1 MATLGGDSKSDQALF
16 ALLAAQAAHEAAK
29 TTLAAGQSGTRNSTL
44 SRLDSLWAARRTRDS
59 SELLQAVSE
68 WIANEDVAAAAAWFW
83 LTEPI
88 QPSGAP
94 VHVRSSRIHALFGS
108 LRASSRGKSVAD
120 FLFAF
125 TTIPEFDATQM
136 VSTLHGPKPILELA
150 IDFGYFE
157 LAGRWLDLAKPG
169 QWDLAWI
176 EVATAA
182 IQSRRIDDND
192 SAASFLLRLRTEQV
206 ARALT
211 GLELRSPLNAAAR
224 AGQPAPCGSIE
235 RHGAFLS
242 EYGSL
247 LLAEWAVKSCFSVA
261 RNTLPILK
269 ALLALKSAESATA
282 QQTWQWLLDQ
292 TVEVDISGFPAGSMS
307 LARFLIQF
315 DHIRELIPNGSEA
328 MVINQ
333 AENDLW
339 PWLETAESFQPTEN
353 LEKNGR
359 PLVILAL
366 HARSHVWLAERWA
379 RHMAHE
385 LVDPQ
390 WAHFAMALHAVAP
403 PDSLSDFV
411 ATVRRAAEQHAL
423 SLAVRDAECR
433 SDPSASPSEGSAPAA
448 RLPARL

>member
-1 MATLGGDSKSDQALF
+1 MATLGGDSKSDQAF
-16 ALLAAQAAHEAAK
+16 FSLLAGQAAHEAAK
-29 TTLAAGQSGTRNSTL
+29 ATLATGQSGTRNSTL

-59 SELLQAVSE
+59 SELLLAVSE
-68 WIANEDVAAAAAWFW
+68 WIANEDVATAAAWFW

-157 LAGRWLDLAKPG
+157 LAGRWLDLVKPG

-182 IQSRRIDDND
+182 IQGRRIDDND

-211 GLELRSPLNAAAR
+211 GLELRSPLNTATR
-224 AGQPAPCGSIE
+224 AGPPAPCGSIE
-235 RHGAFLS
+235 RHGSFLS

-247 LLAEWAVKSCFSVA
+247 LLAEWIANSCFSA
-261 RNTLPILK
+261 TRNTLPILK
-269 ALLALKSAESATA
+269 ALLALKSSESATA
-282 QQTWQWLLDQ
+282 QQTWLWLLDQ
-292 TVEVDISGFPAGSMS
+292 TVEVDISGFPAGSMP

-315 DHIRELIPNGSEA
+315 DHIRGLVPNGPDA
-328 MVINQ
+328 ADIAR

-339 PWLETAESFQPTEN
+339 PWLETAEGFRPLEN
-353 LEKNGR
+353 IETNGR
-359 PLVILAL
+359 PLVVLAL
-366 HARSHVWLAERWA
+366 HARCHLSLDERWVRNA
-379 RHMAHE
+379 AHK

-390 WAHFAMALHAVAP
+390 WAHLAMALHAANP

-411 ATVRRAAEQHAL
+411 ATVKRGVEQHAL
-423 SLAVRDAECR
+423 SLAVRDAERR
-433 SDPSASPSEGSAPAA
+433 SEPSASPSEGLALSA